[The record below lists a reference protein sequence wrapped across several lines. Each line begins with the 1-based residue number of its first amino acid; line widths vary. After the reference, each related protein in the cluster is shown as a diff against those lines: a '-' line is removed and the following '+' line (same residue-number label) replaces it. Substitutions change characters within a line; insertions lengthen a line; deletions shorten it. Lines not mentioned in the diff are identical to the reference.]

1 MKKLMFAAVAVAAL
15 PQIASAQNVPSPV
28 VVVVDGNKAGTECNA
43 CKTALQ
49 QLQQQGQALQTFRQQ
64 LAAPLQT
71 EGQQLQTQIQAL
83 NGKQPDAA
91 LTAKITAFQT
101 KQATANQQLE
111 ARAATLERNQAYALK
126 QISDRM
132 GPAIDA
138 VQARRK
144 ANIVLE
150 AQSVARFSPA
160 LDVTADVVAE
170 LNRTLTTVGTVA
182 PAAPAQQ
189 APQGR

>member
-1 MKKLMFAAVAVAAL
+1 MKKLMFAALAAAAL
-15 PQIASAQNVPSPV
+15 PQAVSAQSVPSPV
-28 VVVVDGNKAGTECNA
+28 VIIVDGNKAGTECNA

-49 QLQQQGQALQTFRQQ
+49 QLQQQGQALQTYRQQ

-132 GPAIDA
+132 GPAIEA
-138 VQARRK
+138 VQTRRR

-150 AQSVARFSPA
+150 ASTVARFSPA

-182 PAAPAQQ
+182 PAAPAQP

>member
-15 PQIASAQNVPSPV
+15 PQVASAQNVPSPV

-49 QLQQQGQALQTFRQQ
+49 QLQQQGQALQTYRQQ

-111 ARAATLERNQAYALK
+111 ARAATLERNQSYALK

>member
-1 MKKLMFAAVAVAAL
+1 MKKIFMAAVVAATV
-15 PQIASAQNVPSPV
+15 PQIASAQSTPSPV
-28 VVVVDGNKAGTECNA
+28 IIVVDGNKAGTECNA

-49 QLQQQGQALQTFRQQ
+49 QLQTQAQGLQTYRQQ
-64 LAAPLQT
+64 LEAPLQT
-71 EGQQLQTQIQAL
+71 EGQQIQQQADAL

-91 LTAKITAFQT
+91 LTAKYNAFQQ
-101 KQATANQQLE
+101 KQANANQQLQT
-111 ARAATLERNQAYALK
+111 RAATFERNRNYVLK

-144 ANIVLE
+144 ANLVLE
-150 AQSVARFSPA
+150 AGTVARFAPA
-160 LDVTADVVAE
+160 LDATAEVIAE
-170 LNRTLTTVGTVA
+170 LNRTLTSIPTVA

-189 APQGR
+189 NPQGR

>member
-15 PQIASAQNVPSPV
+15 PQVASAQNVPSPV

-49 QLQQQGQALQTFRQQ
+49 QLQQQGQALQTYRQQ